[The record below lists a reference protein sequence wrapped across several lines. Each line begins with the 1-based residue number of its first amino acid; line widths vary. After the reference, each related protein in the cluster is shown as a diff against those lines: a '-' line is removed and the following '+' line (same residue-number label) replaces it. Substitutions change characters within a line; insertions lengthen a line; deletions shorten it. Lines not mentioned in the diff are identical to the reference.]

1 MTASTM
7 TDSVILWGP
16 CLLLSVVC
24 DLMLNSIR
32 PLAGTCNLSDACLC
46 SSLDSCRRGQEAGSA
61 GSSGGGAVLLVL
73 TGSSH
78 DSFTDVMPLFAKRFS
93 WLLNK
98 VSPMHGLEHMDIPV
112 LLFDTACAV

>member
-1 MTASTM
+1 MGVLSTAEHVAGLTPGC
-7 TDSVILWGP
+7 IW
-16 CLLLSVVC
+16 
-24 DLMLNSIR
+24 
-32 PLAGTCNLSDACLC
+32 PLAGTCLEACVPDACLC
-46 SSLDSCRRGQEAGSA
+46 SSPGVGCRSGQEAGSV

-98 VSPMHGLEHMDIPV
+98 VSP
-112 LLFDTACAV
+112 